1 MLNLKLPLLEGKEWK
16 AIVAGAGIVVGLF
29 VWLQL
34 FIIPQRSSLMDSCS
48 RNKTIVKDMAL
59 LKEKIAKFPEM
70 EKQLIQLA
78 GQYDPRMV
86 TTPPEKQLPEILEVI
101 AQAAK
106 ASDVRLLGAKP
117 RMEISDLS
125 PGSSGF
131 LELPVQV
138 DASGGYHQLGLFL
151 DSLESSRMLVR
162 VHELKIQ
169 TNPEDI
175 WHHQATFVLWTYL
188 FPVVGDQSKS

>member
-1 MLNLKLPLLEGKEWK
+1 MFKLKIPLLEGKEWK
-16 AIVAGAGIVVGLF
+16 TIIAGAGIIVVLF
-29 VWLQL
+29 VWFQL

-59 LKEKIAKFPEM
+59 LKEKIARFPQM
-70 EKQLIQLA
+70 ERQLSQLA

-86 TTPPEKQLPEILEVI
+86 MTPPEKQLPEILEVV

-106 ASDVRLLGAKP
+106 AADVRLLGAKP
-117 RMEISDLS
+117 RAEISDLS
-125 PGSSGF
+125 PGASGF

-138 DASGGYHQLGLFL
+138 DAFGGYHQLGLFL
-151 DSLESSRMLVR
+151 DALESSRMLVR
-162 VHELKIQ
+162 VHELKIEAHR
-169 TNPEDI
+169 EDI

-188 FPVVGDQSKS
+188 FPVGDQSKS